1 MNKAKA
7 AIFRRLRQARAG
19 ESVSPPDLGVMR
31 ETTFGDA
38 AGKFRRFTEMMTAVN
53 GEVHETTKTDWPV
66 RLRTILRERK
76 IATLAY
82 GPRGPAGETIRGLSN
97 AVKLLAFDKKVE
109 LLKERMFSV
118 QAGFTTTHG
127 GIAET
132 GSLILRPGPDE
143 PRQLSLVPP
152 IHIALLDV
160 DRLFDTFWQA
170 QTEEPEF
177 WIQDMPTNAILIS
190 GPSKT
195 ADIEQTLTYGV
206 HGPKSLIVLAAANG
220 SS

>member
-1 MNKAKA
+1 M
-7 AIFRRLRQARAG
+7 
-19 ESVSPPDLGVMR
+19 
-31 ETTFGDA
+31 
-38 AGKFRRFTEMMTAVN
+38 
-53 GEVHETTKTDWPV
+53 
-66 RLRTILRERK
+66 
-76 IATLAY
+76 
-82 GPRGPAGETIRGLSN
+82 
-97 AVKLLAFDKKVE
+97 
-109 LLKERMFSV
+109 
-118 QAGFTTTHG
+118 
-127 GIAET
+127 
-132 GSLILRPGPDE
+132 ILRPGPDE